1 MSSSCAEPEAS
12 QGLLNKERRRTDGMT
27 GQQASMTG
35 TTNPKGEGRLHG
47 RRIIITGAA
56 SGIGRETAAI
66 FAAEGAQLALLDRDM
81 AGVARTAQE
90 LSGLGLT
97 VDITDE
103 PAVQAVIAEAAARMG
118 GIDGLVNAA
127 GIMTVGPVID
137 TPAVQFRKLI
147 DVNLT
152 GTYIVTRAC
161 LPWLTENAS
170 ATVVNI
176 ASAQGLLPNAPGHT
190 AYAASKGGVV
200 NLSRA
205 LAAELA
211 PKIRVN
217 TVCPGMVD
225 TPMADGFR
233 ANVGNY
239 ALKRL
244 ADPNEIARA
253 ILFLTCQDSSY
264 ITGAALAVDGGRSFH

>member
-1 MSSSCAEPEAS
+1 
-12 QGLLNKERRRTDGMT
+12 MT

-35 TTNPKGEGRLHG
+35 ETNPKGEGRLHG

-137 TPAVQFRKLI
+137 TPAAQFRKLI